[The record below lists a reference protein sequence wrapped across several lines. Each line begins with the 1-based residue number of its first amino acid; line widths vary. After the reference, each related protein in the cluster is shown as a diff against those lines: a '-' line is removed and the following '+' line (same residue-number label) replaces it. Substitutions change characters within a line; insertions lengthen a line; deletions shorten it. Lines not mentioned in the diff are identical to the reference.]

1 MSAAG
6 RMHAPSVLEA
16 VNLSEEGSLK
26 VNIAHSIVPKG
37 QGRIRIRK
45 NKGQTM

>member
-26 VNIAHSIVPKG
+26 VNIVPKR
-37 QGRIRIRK
+37 QGRIRIRR
-45 NKGQTM
+45 NLSVA